1 MHMYPSIITREA
13 NQEVRWAIH
22 GGIIMTHTIDACG
35 MLKNAQAH
43 ELLSRLWCF
52 GILSHGV

>member
-13 NQEVRWAIH
+13 NQAVRWAIH

-43 ELLSRLWCF
+43 ELLS
-52 GILSHGV
+52 